1 MLVGMSEATS
11 ITAAAAGTID
21 VGGDL
26 TVNRLGFGA
35 MRITGPGIWGEPP
48 DREEAKAVLRRALE
62 LGVNFIDTAD
72 SYGPEVSETLIAE
85 ALFPYP
91 DDLVIA
97 TKGGLERTG
106 PGQWPVNGRPEHL
119 RQACDGSL
127 RRLRLD
133 QIPLYQLHRPDP
145 EVPYEESVG
154 TLVELKEQ
162 GKIRHIGVSNV
173 NEAQLRRAQKLTPV
187 VSIQNRYNVTDRGSD
202 RLIDLCEQEQL
213 VFLPWA
219 PIQGLDEVS
228 VVQEI
233 ANRHGATTRQVVLAW
248 LLARSPAVLVIPG
261 TGSVSHLDENV
272 AAAGLELTP
281 DEVAAISHV

>member
-1 MLVGMSEATS
+1 MAQLGA

-35 MRITGPGIWGEPP
+35 MRITGPGVWGEPP

-106 PGQWPVNGRPEHL
+106 PGQWPHNGQPDHL
-119 RQACDGSL
+119 EQACEGSL
-127 RRLRLD
+127 RRL
-133 QIPLYQLHRPDP
+133 
-145 EVPYEESVG
+145 
-154 TLVELKEQ
+154 
-162 GKIRHIGVSNV
+162 
-173 NEAQLRRAQKLTPV
+173 
-187 VSIQNRYNVTDRGSD
+187 
-202 RLIDLCEQEQL
+202 
-213 VFLPWA
+213 
-219 PIQGLDEVS
+219 
-228 VVQEI
+228 
-233 ANRHGATTRQVVLAW
+233 
-248 LLARSPAVLVIPG
+248 
-261 TGSVSHLDENV
+261 
-272 AAAGLELTP
+272 
-281 DEVAAISHV
+281 